1 MGQRDD
7 PRPADLRIAPL
18 LWVFAVLSV
27 LVLAALAVAPTRAY
41 FSEWRAVQNSY
52 NRAAKQARIAEIP
65 ISIKQIWKPELDVVD
80 RCASCHLATDGA
92 TPIAGQALFAAHPA
106 IPHEPREL
114 GCTVCHGG
122 QGQATTSLAAH
133 GDAKLGIA
141 PMLPHGFYEA
151 GCGTC
156 HSNLKVGQAKLV
168 EKGSTLVET
177 THCRDCHR
185 AGAGGAP
192 DLSTIGLR
200 GYRADWHTKHIEHS
214 STAQTG
220 PWATSFAPL
229 ADDEVA
235 AVDEFLH
242 GQVGAPRL
250 MAGKGFAYQRGC
262 LGCHRIGGVGGDDGP
277 DLSNEGRKPTADLS
291 FAQVPGPR
299 TLPNWLKQHF
309 LNPAKVVPK
318 SQMPNLGF
326 SDPQADLLTLYVVS
340 LQTREIPEGLA
351 PRDRVRGLRLGERDF
366 ATDGESLF
374 GVFCAAC
381 HGPHGEGR
389 KFATLTSVFPAIGE
403 AEFLAV
409 ADDSFLRKTLMNG
422 RPGRRMPAWGTKDGG
437 LRAAEIDAIIM
448 YLRTLEPK
456 APTAE
461 EVNAAPI
468 DREDGDKL
476 FRQLCSHCHGSAGE
490 GSAVAPPLAAV
501 DNPVTHDDNRIY
513 GTVTI
518 GVSGTA
524 MGSFR
529 QLDAASLHSLIAT
542 VRALPPLET
551 KRTGWAA
558 KRGDRGRGAQVF
570 AGQCVRCHGARGEGV
585 EAPAL
590 ANAVF
595 QAAVTDGYLTATILR
610 GRGVTKMPHFGT
622 LAADHPRL
630 SPDEVVNV
638 VAFVRTLGTPV
649 VAGR

>member
-7 PRPADLRIAPL
+7 LHPTDLKIAPL

-27 LVLAALAVAPTRAY
+27 VVLVALAVAATRAT
-41 FSEWRAVQNSY
+41 FSEWRTVQKSY
-52 NRAAKQARIAEIP
+52 NRAARQARIAEIP
-65 ISIKQIWKPELDVVD
+65 VSIKQIWKPELDVVD

-92 TPIAGQALFAAHPA
+92 TPIPAQALFAAHPA

-114 GCTVCHGG
+114 GCTACHGG
-122 QGQATTSLAAH
+122 QGQATTSQAAH
-133 GDAKLGIA
+133 GDAKLGVE
-141 PMLPHGFYEA
+141 PMLPRGFYEA

-177 THCRDCHR
+177 THCHDCHR
-185 AGAGGAP
+185 AGGDP
-192 DLSTIGLR
+192 DLSTIGLHGFR
-200 GYRADWHTKHIEHS
+200 PDWHTKHIEHS

-220 PWATSFAPL
+220 PWATSFTPL

-235 AVDEFLH
+235 AVDEFLR

-250 MAGKGFAYQRGC
+250 MAGKAFAYQHGC

-277 DLSNEGRKPTADLS
+277 DLSNEGRKATADFP

-299 TLPNWLKQHF
+299 TLPNWLKKHF
-309 LNPAKVVPK
+309 LDPAKVVPN
-318 SQMPNLGF
+318 SRMPNLGF
-326 SDPQADLLTLYVVS
+326 SDPEAELLTLYVLS
-340 LQTREIPEGLA
+340 LQMREIPEGLA

-381 HGPHGEGR
+381 HGPRGEGR
-389 KFATLTSVFPAIGE
+389 KFATLKSVFPAIGE

-409 ADDSFLRKTLMNG
+409 ADDNFLRKTLMNG

-437 LRAAEIDAIIM
+437 LRPAEIDAIIT

-456 APTAE
+456 PPTAE

-468 DREDGDKL
+468 DRVKGDAL
-476 FRQLCSHCHGSAGE
+476 FADICSPCHGKTGE
-490 GSAVAPPLAAV
+490 GSAVAPPLASV

-513 GTVTI
+513 GTITI
-518 GVSGTA
+518 GVGGTA

-529 QLDAASLHSLIAT
+529 RLDAASLHSLIAT
-542 VRALPPLET
+542 VRALPPVET

-558 KRGDRGRGAQVF
+558 KRGEPVRGGRVF
-570 AGQCVRCHGARGEGV
+570 AAECVRCHGAHGEGV

-590 ANAVF
+590 ANAAF
-595 QAAVTDGYLTATILR
+595 QTAATDGYLTATTLR
-610 GRGVTKMPHFGT
+610 GRGATKMPHFGT
-622 LAADHPRL
+622 PAVEHPQL
-630 SPDEVVNV
+630 SPDQVVDLI
-638 VAFVRTLGTPV
+638 AFLRTLVPLAT
-649 VAGR
+649 AGR